1 MTEKKDLLHQE
12 LLNKFDGDLP
22 EHLSQLFEELDESE
36 LELFLED
43 SQVPFKENHHHKEYM
58 RGLKNNEYYVKLLE
72 AYRQG
77 DETLTVKQVET
88 AKLVDKILKKT
99 EKHPDYYVEREGEM
113 SKLPQEKQIA
123 INQKIRRETHEK
135 LNNYKGLTADEAI
148 ELAIEED
155 GTLPK
160 PSNTLD

>member
-1 MTEKKDLLHQE
+1 MTEKKDLLYE
-12 LLNKFDGDLP
+12 ALINKFDGDLP

-58 RGLKNNEYYVKLLE
+58 RDLKNNEYYVKLLE

-77 DETLTVKQVET
+77 DETLTGKQVET

-99 EKHPDYYVEREGEM
+99 EKHPD
-113 SKLPQEKQIA
+113 
-123 INQKIRRETHEK
+123 
-135 LNNYKGLTADEAI
+135 
-148 ELAIEED
+148 
-155 GTLPK
+155 
-160 PSNTLD
+160 

>member
-1 MTEKKDLLHQE
+1 
-12 LLNKFDGDLP
+12 
-22 EHLSQLFEELDESE
+22 
-36 LELFLED
+36 
-43 SQVPFKENHHHKEYM
+43 
-58 RGLKNNEYYVKLLE
+58 
-72 AYRQG
+72 
-77 DETLTVKQVET
+77 
-88 AKLVDKILKKT
+88 
-99 EKHPDYYVEREGEM
+99 M

-160 PSNTLD
+160 PSNILD